1 MSPSNEKRIQ
11 VLLVTGELT
20 GEHDPKVNHL
30 LRRVLESTGR
40 FRVKIT
46 EEFRGCTE
54 ETLAP
59 YDLVLINY
67 DGDPKPLGTWPEA
80 VKFGARAESA
90 LLDFVQ
96 SGKGVVFYHSSVFA
110 SPWPL
115 EFLKMMGGYCDPKKG
130 SRKNPRLDFPVT
142 VSNHDHP
149 ITAGLVNEFNLVQED
164 LFAGV
169 IWHPEAKPTV
179 LATAFD
185 DEREYRDM
193 SPHLAAMMPPAE
205 LITDMNQDQPVAWTH
220 RYGEGRV
227 FVVTIGHG
235 IDTIR
240 RPGFVALFC
249 RAAEWA
255 ATGEVT
261 IPPPDLRGDN
271 RRRAWPY
278 YTDISIVEY
287 SSMVP

>member
-1 MSPSNEKRIQ
+1 MQPSGRRLIH
-11 VLLVTGELT
+11 VLLITGELT
-20 GEHDPKVNHL
+20 GEHDPKVNQY
-30 LRRVLESTGR
+30 LRRLLESTGR
-40 FRVKIT
+40 FKVKIT
-46 EEFRGCTE
+46 EEFRGATD
-54 ETLAP
+54 ETLAA

-80 VKFGARAESA
+80 VKFGARAENA
-90 LLDFVQ
+90 LLDFVRA
-96 SGKGVVFYHSSVFA
+96 GKGVIFYHSSVFA
-110 SPWPL
+110 APWPP
-115 EFLKMMGGYCDPKKG
+115 EFLKMMGGYCDPEQG

-142 VSNHDHP
+142 ICDHDHP
-149 ITAGLVNEFNLVQED
+149 ITAGLGKEFNLVQED

-169 IWHPEAKPTV
+169 LWHPEAKPVV

-185 DEREYRDM
+185 DEREYHDM

-205 LITDMNQDQPVAWTH
+205 LIKDMSQDQPVAWTH
-220 RYGEGRV
+220 GYGKGRV

-249 RAAEWA
+249 RAAEWT

-287 SSMVP
+287 SSMLP